1 MPSSSGE
8 VTQLLARVRSG
19 DAEAPERLIGLVY
32 AEPRKLARSCM
43 RRERGEHTLQA
54 TALVHE
60 AYLRLVGQRVVEWQ
74 NRAHFF
80 GIAAQVMRRILLDYA
95 REHRALKRGGGGVR
109 ITLDDALTV
118 SEEQLENIV
127 MLDESLRKLAL
138 KDPGQSRLVELRF
151 FAGMSVEETAEVLG
165 ISTATVKR
173 EWSHAKAWLRRDM
186 GAERADAAG

>member
-32 AEPRKLARSCM
+32 AELRKLARSCM